1 MGTYFFLGKMKIL
14 RLIRN
19 IAMNFTVVIL
29 IAVVEV
35 S

>member
-1 MGTYFFLGKMKIL
+1 MGTYNFLCKMKIL

-19 IAMNFTVVIL
+19 IAMNFTAVIL
-29 IAVVEV
+29 IATVEV

>member
-1 MGTYFFLGKMKIL
+1 MGTYFFLSKMKIL

-19 IAMNFTVVIL
+19 IAMNFTLVIL